1 MNDSSQ
7 QANPKKLFIGNLSYN
22 VTEDELRGSFSQFG
36 EITDLKLITDRMS
49 GRSKGIAFVTYATE
63 EAAQAAIEGM
73 HNQEI
78 DGRAVIVNVARPQVP
93 RENRP
98 GGGFGGGSRGGFGGG
113 GGSRGGFGGGDRRG
127 GSDRRNSY

>member
-7 QANPKKLFIGNLSYN
+7 QANPKKLFVGNIAYN
-22 VTEDELRGSFSQFG
+22 VTEDDLRGVFSQYG
-36 EITDLKLITDRMS
+36 EITELKLITDKMS

-63 EAAQAAIEGM
+63 EEAQAAISAV

-78 DGRAVIVNVARPQVP
+78 GGRAVIVNVARPQVP
-93 RENRP
+93 RDNRG

-113 GGSRGGFGGGDRRG
+113 RGGFGGGDR
-127 GSDRRNSY
+127 SRRSY

>member
-22 VTEDELRGSFSQFG
+22 VTEDELRDVFSQYG
-36 EITDLKLITDRMS
+36 EITDLKVITDRMS
-49 GRSKGIAFVTYATE
+49 GRSKGIAFITFATE

-93 RENRP
+93 RENR

-113 GGSRGGFGGGDRRG
+113 GRGFGNDRRG
-127 GSDRRNSY
+127 GGRNQY

>member
-22 VTEDELRGSFSQFG
+22 VTEDELRNSFSQFG
-36 EITDLKLITDRMS
+36 EITDLKVITDRMS
-49 GRSKGIAFVTYATE
+49 GRSKGIAFITYATE

-78 DGRAVIVNVARPQVP
+78 DGRAIIVNVARPQVP
-93 RENRP
+93 RENR

-113 GGSRGGFGGGDRRG
+113 RGGYNNDRRG
-127 GSDRRNSY
+127 GNRDY

>member
-22 VTEDELRGSFSQFG
+22 VTEDELRGSFSQYG

-63 EAAQAAIEGM
+63 ESAQAAIEGM

-78 DGRAVIVNVARPQVP
+78 DGRQIIVNVARPQVP
-93 RENRP
+93 RENR

-113 GGSRGGFGGGDRRG
+113 GSRGGFGGDRRG
-127 GSDRRNSY
+127 GDRRNSY

>member
-7 QANPKKLFIGNLSYN
+7 QANPKKLFVGNLSYN
-22 VTEDELRGSFSQFG
+22 VTEDELREAFSQHG

-49 GRSKGIAFVTYATE
+49 GRSKGIAFVTFNTE
-63 EAAQAAIEGM
+63 DEAKAAIEAL

-93 RENRP
+93 RDNN
-98 GGGFGGGSRGGFGGG
+98 RGGFGGG
-113 GGSRGGFGGGDRRG
+113 GGRGFDRNRSGGGRGFGG
-127 GSDRRNSY
+127 RN

>member
-22 VTEDELRGSFSQFG
+22 VTEDELRGTFSQYG
-36 EITDLKLITDRMS
+36 EITDLKVITDRMS
-49 GRSKGIAFVTYATE
+49 GRSKGIAFITYATE
-63 EAAQAAIEGM
+63 EEAQAAIEAM

-93 RENRP
+93 RENR

-113 GGSRGGFGGGDRRG
+113 RGFGGDRRG
-127 GSDRRNSY
+127 GDRRNSY

>member
-22 VTEDELRGSFSQFG
+22 VTEDELRDVFSQYG
-36 EITDLKLITDRMS
+36 EITDLKIITDRMS
-49 GRSKGIAFVTYATE
+49 GRSKGIAFITYATE
-63 EAAQAAIEGM
+63 EQAQAAIEAM

-93 RENRP
+93 RENR

-113 GGSRGGFGGGDRRG
+113 RGFGGDRRG
-127 GSDRRNSY
+127 GGRNQY